1 MLWVNGLCLAL
12 FAGLNEQW
20 CNENKVLLQW
30 QGQVGSWEQLWARLT
45 VNQYGW
51 NRHNIILCWEIRFR
65 VSSRWDSAFI
75 FLTAN
80 QFTPL
85 WGKSSPVARL
95 PVGRFFYIDFLVLE
109 IFCNSTIFRWSESLW
124 YYQVVA
130 CEFGLNVKLK
140 ESSWLQRQC
149 LKCKTDRF
157 ESIPE

>member
-1 MLWVNGLCLAL
+1 M
-12 FAGLNEQW
+12 
-20 CNENKVLLQW
+20 
-30 QGQVGSWEQLWARLT
+30 
-45 VNQYGW
+45 
-51 NRHNIILCWEIRFR
+51 
-65 VSSRWDSAFI
+65 
-75 FLTAN
+75 
-80 QFTPL
+80 
-85 WGKSSPVARL
+85 ARL